1 MKVRVFIGCVCLP
14 RRVST
19 VVHLPDGRVLSGGGD
34 GKVCLWP
41 AGRGTQCH
49 DLDGHASAVAK
60 VQAVAESGRLAMSAG
75 YDGKVRERGTT
86 SRPPGSLWRGRER
99 ARDRQCSGLSHVCV
113 AGRSSYGTRRPVGC

>member
-1 MKVRVFIGCVCLP
+1 MEVRVFIGCVCLP

-75 YDGKVRERGTT
+75 YDGKVRG
-86 SRPPGSLWRGRER
+86 PGLGRLVVVWRVWRGRER
-99 ARDRQCSGLSHVCV
+99 RGKWR
-113 AGRSSYGTRRPVGC
+113 